1 MYLAHL
7 HELYK
12 DMKAHEADSAVFAVS
27 IEKCPFSCTL
37 AIIQESFHLFI
48 TALGENPFTIDVAL
62 DRNFNT
68 LERFYLPLD
77 LYRKLR
83 EYLGIK
89 DGGKEPFRTTAF
101 LQSVDNATPVRF
113 NGNRS
118 TGAETAR
125 LAMVANPDLYEDID
139 KPYFCG
145 WHKNPASYSVRE
157 KNIRNS
163 LLRFPKREV
172 EIRTQMNMSSCWSAN
187 PDEENLDALNH
198 LIADESIS

>member
-27 IEKCPFSCTL
+27 IEKHPFSCTL

-113 NGNRS
+113 NVDTS
-118 TGAETAR
+118 H
-125 LAMVANPDLYEDID
+125 D
-139 KPYFCG
+139 
-145 WHKNPASYSVRE
+145 
-157 KNIRNS
+157 
-163 LLRFPKREV
+163 
-172 EIRTQMNMSSCWSAN
+172 
-187 PDEENLDALNH
+187 
-198 LIADESIS
+198 